1 MVALEEEVNGGDVR
15 RRQVPPRRLRVEWL
29 LRDGNLASQSVHGN
43 KSPRPYHHQAWDRK
57 KIKDAELVGAIDD
70 RNEKWGR
77 SAMYRTLAL
86 MRREGWRRG
95 SLE

>member
-1 MVALEEEVNGGDVR
+1 MLG
-15 RRQVPPRRLRVEWL
+15 
-29 LRDGNLASQSVHGN
+29 
-43 KSPRPYHHQAWDRK
+43 K